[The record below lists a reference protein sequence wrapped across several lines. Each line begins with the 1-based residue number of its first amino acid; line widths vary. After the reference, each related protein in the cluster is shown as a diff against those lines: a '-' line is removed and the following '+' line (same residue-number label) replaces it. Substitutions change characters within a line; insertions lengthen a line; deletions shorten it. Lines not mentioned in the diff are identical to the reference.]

1 MSVLLNDFDT
11 SKLTAIAISNI
22 GNKIKA
28 IRESVGYSIEDLA
41 VTCGLANS
49 EIVGIEEG
57 TDSDPARLKRMAAAL
72 KVQLEDLLAAEA

>member
-11 SKLTAIAISNI
+11 SKLNSIAVSNI
-22 GNKIKA
+22 GSKIKA

-49 EIVGIEEG
+49 EISGIEEG
-57 TDSDPARLKRMAAAL
+57 TDADPARLKRIASAL
-72 KVQLEDLLAAEA
+72 KIQLEDLLTAGA